1 MNTLTDLLSLVF
13 IQRALIAGLLL
24 ATLAGIVGIMTLIRK
39 TAFYGDA
46 VAHSSLAGVA
56 IGLAFGVYPLFTALI
71 YSVIVALALPS
82 LKKRL
87 SLSLDNILGILLP
100 FSMGIGVLIF
110 SLLPG
115 YQPEMMSFLFGN
127 ILTIQLQEIYLI
139 IGIFITTA
147 IIFWQLLP
155 QMLAT
160 SLDEEYAT
168 LLGLNVKWLQRLY
181 EVLLTII
188 IVAGVK
194 LLGVILINALLI
206 IPASAAK
213 NLSSSL
219 KLWLILSPIFSVITV
234 LGGIISSVLLNTP
247 PGATIAVFSGVVFV
261 ISQIY
266 KNVLTF
272 VNMQNKSISLPSTK
286 TVMINQKNNDS

>member
-1 MNTLTDLLSLVF
+1 MTITLTTKEIMNTITELLSLVF
-13 IQRALIAGLLL
+13 IQRALIAGFIL
-24 ATLAGIVGIMTLIRK
+24 AILAGIVGVMTLMRK

-56 IGLAFGVYPLFTALI
+56 IGLALGIYPLFTALI
-71 YSVIVALALPS
+71 YAVIVALTLPT
-82 LKKRL
+82 LRRKF

-110 SLLPG
+110 ALLPG

-127 ILTIQLQEIYLI
+127 ILTITSEEIYLL
-139 IGIFITTA
+139 IGIL
-147 IIFWQLLP
+147 IIATLIFSKLMAQL
-155 QMLAT
+155 LAT

-206 IPASAAK
+206 IPASSAK
-213 NLSSSL
+213 NLSHSL
-219 KLWLILSPIFSVITV
+219 KSWLILSPIISVITV
-234 LGGIISSVLLNTP
+234 FGGILTSVLLDTP
-247 PGATIAVFSGVVFV
+247 PGATIAVFAGLVFAC
-261 ISQIY
+261 SQIY
-266 KNVLTF
+266 
-272 VNMQNKSISLPSTK
+272 TK
-286 TVMINQKNNDS
+286 IVQKNHKQTRRN